1 MVSSTLSCD
10 PTMQIGERRR
20 VHEHLHVAR
29 AGMMPQSRRKDG
41 EVCYTSEV
49 GRKFYADGRP
59 RTFAGNTI
67 ICFVPPDSHI
77 FHLGEWVQT
86 QIRELP
92 YAHKFALLPPSSFH
106 MTVMELLCDEVR
118 LPANWTFRL
127 PLDAPLAQ
135 TDQFFINAVADIPPP
150 AAMRLRFR
158 ETARRSFAIN
168 LEPADRET
176 DQVLRTYR
184 DQVAEATG
192 VRFADHDSYQFHI
205 SLAYRLIELTEEEE
219 DDLTQTLAYVNRHLH
234 ENFGLFQPP
243 APQLTFFDDMFH
255 FATSPAR

>member
-1 MVSSTLSCD
+1 
-10 PTMQIGERRR
+10 
-20 VHEHLHVAR
+20 
-29 AGMMPQSRRKDG
+29 MPQNRRKDG

-67 ICFVPPDSHI
+67 ICFVSPESHI

-118 LPANWTFRL
+118 LPASWTPWL

-135 TDQFFINAVADIPPP
+135 TDQFFINALADMPPP

-158 ETARRSFAIN
+158 EVAPYNFAIY

-176 DQVLRTYR
+176 DQALRTYR

-219 DDLTQTLAYVNRHLH
+219 EGLTQTLAHLSRHLH
-234 ENFGLFQPP
+234 DDFGIFQPP
-243 APQLTFFDDMFH
+243 APQLAFFEDMFH
-255 FATSPAR
+255 FAMSPAR

>member
-1 MVSSTLSCD
+1 MVSSTLSCG
-10 PTMQIGERRR
+10 PTTQVVGGRR
-20 VHEHLHVAR
+20 VHEHIQLAQ
-29 AGMMPQSRRKDG
+29 AGIMPQSRRKDG
-41 EVCYTSEV
+41 EVRYTSEV

-67 ICFVPPDSHI
+67 ICFVPPNSHI
-77 FHLGEWVQT
+77 FYLREWVQA
-86 QIRELP
+86 QIRELA

-106 MTVMELLCDEVR
+106 MTLMELLCDEARV
-118 LPANWTFRL
+118 PANWTPWL

-135 TDQFFINAVADIPPP
+135 TDQFFINALADIPPP

-158 ETARRSFAIN
+158 ETARRSFAID

-176 DQVLRTYR
+176 DQVLRRYR

-205 SLAYRLIELTEEEE
+205 SLAYRLIELTDEEE
-219 DDLTQTLAYVNRHLH
+219 DGLTQMLAHINQHLH

-243 APQLTFFDDMFH
+243 APQLAFFDDMFH